1 MRRPMVIFSVATL
14 VPVVLL
20 FIAAFAGGL
29 WPWLALAYMTV
40 FTFALDELLA
50 ITLPEAEPGVEF
62 PAADRLSVILGVAH
76 FLLLAVAIFTL
87 AGGTGLGLASRI
99 ALFLAF
105 GMFFGQVSNSNAH
118 ELIHRSSRGLF
129 RLGMWIYISLL
140 FGQHTSAHRHIH
152 HRYVATEYDPNSA
165 EIGESYWSFLP
176 RAWVGSFTAGYQIER
191 EFIRARGEGRNPYVL
206 YLSAEAAFILGIFIL
221 FGMEGLIAYVLL
233 AIYAQM
239 QLLLS
244 DYVQHYGLSRAVGTD
259 GKAEPVTA
267 AHSWNSG
274 RWFSSALM
282 LNAPRHSAHHAHPAW
297 PYPELDLPSAEQAP
311 RLPYSLPIMGLI
323 ALFPGRWF
331 RMMDRRLEK
340 WQTAA
345 HRYG

>member
-1 MRRPMVIFSVATL
+1 MQRPMVIFSVATL
-14 VPVVLL
+14 APVALL
-20 FIAAFAGGL
+20 FIGAFAGG
-29 WPWLALAYMTV
+29 PWAWVALAYMTV
-40 FTFALDELLA
+40 FTFAMDELVA
-50 ITLPEAEPGVEF
+50 FTLPEAEPGAEF
-62 PAADRLSVILGVAH
+62 PAADRLSVILGGAH
-76 FLLLAVAIFTL
+76 FVLLPIAVFTL
-87 AGGTGLGLASRI
+87 AGGTALGLTSRI
-99 ALFLAF
+99 ALFFAF

-118 ELIHRSSRGLF
+118 ELIHRSRRGLF

-165 EIGESYWSFLP
+165 EAGESYWAFLP
-176 RAWVGSFTAGYQIER
+176 RAWVGSFTAGYQMER
-191 EFIRARGEGRNPYVL
+191 EFIRARGAGRNPYVL
-206 YLSAEAAFILGIFIL
+206 YISGGVAFILGNFIL
-221 FGMEGLIAYVLL
+221 FGMKGLIAYLLL

-259 GKAEPVTA
+259 GKAEPVTIY
-267 AHSWNSG
+267 HSWNSG
-274 RWFSSALM
+274 RWYSSALM

-297 PYPELDLPSAEQAP
+297 PYPELDLPSGEQAP
-311 RLPYSLPIMGLI
+311 LLPYSLPVMGLI

-340 WQTAA
+340 WQRPA
-345 HRYG
+345 HRPA